1 MSPIRSKTTTVEKA
15 EKYIS
20 GFHAQNYLN
29 GDEAEVTFPDGT
41 KHIYV
46 YNCKHQLWR
55 AKKEHDEHQK

>member
-1 MSPIRSKTTTVEKA
+1 MSTVRFQATTVEEAK
-15 EKYIS
+15 KYIS
-20 GFHAQNYLN
+20 GFHAQNYLD

-55 AKKEHDEHQK
+55 PKKRT